1 MFHAMTMMREYV
13 VIAGYQQ
20 TDYPHPIMRS
30 CCIQADIHACCRSLI
45 FIMAGSPIRAPLT
58 NLIFPQSEEK
68 MMTGNTGSPISGIQ
82 SRSPTYSRFP
92 EGPFFSENTPSS
104 PPMKKR
110 CLDVATE
117 QEHLPQQKHQSTA
130 SSTGETTGTTQQTH
144 DCSSDSLQTSSTSL
158 SPKVERGSRQPQ
170 NQNGDEKES
179 KQEDADTSKDMLQ
192 QNSMSLWG
200 NILPDS
206 TYPRISLFPKNFPPI
221 FPPGCTAT
229 GTQGI
234 PTITPTSQ
242 GEPVSLGTSAL
253 AAAAAMAMS
262 PLFQNAPGGPG
273 STASPWN
280 PMLAAAAAAFA
291 NGRFPIPGLPP
302 RPQGEG
308 ECFGDKD
315 GDSSPRSGSPSPLS
329 GVGSSVECVE
339 ALPDSNQAGHHWT
352 FQEQFKQLYELSPD
366 PKRKE
371 FLDDLFNFMQ
381 KRGSPVNRIPIMA
394 KQVLDL
400 YELYRLVVTRGGLVE
415 VINKKLWREITK
427 GLQLPSS
434 ITSAA
439 FTLRTQYMKYL
450 YPYECEKLN
459 LSTPNELQAAID
471 GNRREAR
478 RSSYSFDYPMLM
490 GPCSSAG
497 ATPNSAGQPIPSNP
511 LGTAFPQS
519 HLSHHSLLN
528 PGQPLL
534 APPCSV
540 AQASMLPP
548 GLLLPPGFSSQ
559 NASRNGNILGENPF
573 FGFPGMSVSTPNHN
587 ALVIPTSLPSN
598 SSSLDSKT
606 YLENDQ
612 LMKQKQAKGL
622 QRSMSSLPSTMTAN
636 DVATN
641 SRPNSKSNYSSPATL
656 ETGLTSEGNH
666 QKKPINFEID
676 QRQSQQRSSSPHLK
690 ENMDSNEG
698 THETTSV
705 RFSEFLKQ
713 RMPSNEAEETQGLN
727 FAMGDIMQNACQI
740 INMSTPKLQSSSDK
754 RGAMNEFADDRRTTK
769 MSAPIQENGDFSNC
783 NMQSASNMRISTQTG
798 SQLGLPDNTLVVCME
813 IAGVVYQGVLFG
825 QIKTSA

>member
-1 MFHAMTMMREYV
+1 
-13 VIAGYQQ
+13 
-20 TDYPHPIMRS
+20 
-30 CCIQADIHACCRSLI
+30 
-45 FIMAGSPIRAPLT
+45 MAGSPIRAPLS

-68 MMTGNTGSPISGIQ
+68 SPLMTGNTGSPISGMQ

-92 EGPFFSENTPSS
+92 EGPFFNENTPSS

-110 CLDVATE
+110 CLDVSTE
-117 QEHLPQQKHQSTA
+117 QEHLPQQQHQSTA
-130 SSTGETTGTTQQTH
+130 SSTGEAAGTTQQVH

-158 SPKVERGSRQPQ
+158 SPKVEQGSRQPQ
-170 NQNGDEKES
+170 NQNLEEKES
-179 KQEDADTSKDMLQ
+179 RQGDATATKDMLQ
-192 QNSMSLWG
+192 QNPMSLWG
-200 NILPDS
+200 SILPDS
-206 TYPRISLFPKNFPPI
+206 AYPRISMFPKNFPPM
-221 FPPGCTAT
+221 FPPGCTVA
-229 GTQGI
+229 GTQGM
-234 PTITPTSQ
+234 PTITPTSH
-242 GEPVSLGTSAL
+242 GEPVPLGASAL

-262 PLFQNAPGGPG
+262 PLFHNAPGGPG
-273 STASPWN
+273 STTSPWN

-302 RPQGEG
+302 RLQGEG
-308 ECFGDKD
+308 DGFDDKD
-315 GDSSPRSGSPSPLS
+315 GDSSPRSGSPTPLS

-497 ATPNSAGQPIPSNP
+497 ATPSSAGQPIPSNP
-511 LGTAFPQS
+511 LGTAFPQP
-519 HLSHHSLLN
+519 HLPHHSLLN
-528 PGQPLL
+528 PGQPLM

-540 AQASMLPP
+540 AQASILPP

-559 NASRNGNILGENPF
+559 NTGRNGNILSDNHF
-573 FGFPGMSVSTPNHN
+573 FGFPGMSVSTPNPN
-587 ALVIPTSLPSN
+587 APIIPTCLPSN
-598 SSSLDSKT
+598 SNALDAKA

-612 LMKQKQAKGL
+612 LMKHKQAKGL
-622 QRSMSSLPSTMTAN
+622 QRSMSSLPSTLMTN
-636 DVATN
+636 DAIPN

-656 ETGLTSEGNH
+656 ETGLNSEGDQ
-666 QKKPINFEID
+666 QKKPITFEID
-676 QRQSQQRSSSPHLK
+676 HGQSQQRSSSPHPK
-690 ENMDSNEG
+690 ENMDSN
-698 THETTSV
+698 
-705 RFSEFLKQ
+705 
-713 RMPSNEAEETQGLN
+713 
-727 FAMGDIMQNACQI
+727 
-740 INMSTPKLQSSSDK
+740 
-754 RGAMNEFADDRRTTK
+754 
-769 MSAPIQENGDFSNC
+769 
-783 NMQSASNMRISTQTG
+783 
-798 SQLGLPDNTLVVCME
+798 
-813 IAGVVYQGVLFG
+813 AG
-825 QIKTSA
+825 